1 MTTPNLSLP
10 ELVANQSQPHIS
22 LNAALRMLDAIVQAS
37 IISQTATPPGSPAA
51 GDRYLVGAGA
61 TGAWAGKDDQIA
73 VYIGPAWSFFAP
85 QEGWL
90 LYLRSDSQWY
100 VYGQNSPQM
109 WEVLSFGPIATDPIF
124 DAKGDLP
131 VGTGANAAQR
141 LAVGTNGQVLSAD
154 STTATG
160 LKWAAAGGNVA
171 ADAIFD
177 AKGDLAV
184 GTGANTAAKLAVGT
198 NGQVLSADSTTA
210 TGLKWAAG
218 GGGGGD
224 VATDAIWTADGQIAV
239 STGAGAAAALNGPSS
254 GTAVLGADQYGN
266 VYWQQMSYPIDI
278 FIKGKPGAG
287 ETVGFIIAAG
297 MTWNVTDFSSYSAI
311 AATTY
316 GKQIKIYRNGTLVG
330 ELNYD
335 DAGFMEFADDVGGA
349 QPYSGGN
356 IKLVAPATQDATMA
370 DIGIRFWGT
379 LP

>member
-141 LAVGTNGQVLSAD
+141 
-154 STTATG
+154 
-160 LKWAAAGGNVA
+160 
-171 ADAIFD
+171 
-177 AKGDLAV
+177 
-184 GTGANTAAKLAVGT
+184 LAVGT